1 MYYAGELSD
10 DELEEG
16 ELKDDDDDDDEEEGN
31 LIGDSNN
38 IELEQQQQQQ
48 QQQQKKVEL
57 NEPTN
62 QLKRPNQTQQN
73 VCRFYSK
80 GNVSFC

>member
-1 MYYAGELSD
+1 MRMCCAGELSD

-16 ELKDDDDDDDEEEGN
+16 ELKDDDDEEEEGN
-31 LIGDSNN
+31 LVGDNNN

-48 QQQQKKVEL
+48 NKVEL